1 LKINIPEDVVKS
13 YRGKYSEIIW
23 KIKAIIDLPL
33 SQDLNAEAMIEVI

>member
-1 LKINIPEDVVKS
+1 MLLRVTAESIL
-13 YRGKYSEIIW
+13 IIW